1 MSEPPS
7 EPKGR
12 DPAWTEPPSKP
23 KGRGDA
29 WTEERGTSDAPRE
42 PKGRGPAWTDERGTS
57 EEGRRGLKGGTAARE
72 ESTALLEVRDLT
84 VHHGQLR
91 ALDHISLR
99 VFPGEVYAII
109 GANGA
114 GKSTLLR
121 TIAGLH
127 QPTEGSIV
135 YDGKDLAKVRP
146 ERRAT
151 GGIVMVPEGRRLFG
165 SLTVEENLQV
175 GATYAR
181 KGPWTIEHVY
191 ELFGWM
197 RDRRTQRTAQLSGGE
212 QQSVAIGRALVANP
226 RVLMLDELSL
236 GLAPVVVQRIYAML
250 PQILATGLT
259 VLLVEQ
265 DVSQALRVASH
276 LQCLLEGHTTLEGRP
291 SDVTPEQVEAAY
303 FGLGTSAGP
312 GSPPVSGPGGR
323 PAPPPRG
330 TEGRPAPKG
339 GLGGWV
345 SPKGGP
351 GGWVPPGEA
360 AGGSGGV
367 VPPRRYRAGGAGG
380 DRSPRGN
387 GVVMA
392 WVNAIIQGILI
403 GGLYALFA
411 CGLSLMFGVMK
422 VVNLAH
428 GDLAIIGG
436 YIAVGVIAVTH
447 IPVLWSF
454 VIVVPLMALLGY
466 GLQRTVIQASL
477 DRSILTT
484 LLVTFGLSV
493 VIENGLLEFINADS
507 HSLGVGNAII
517 TSSFSIGSQITIAYL
532 LLLIFV
538 VAVVVLLGL
547 QYFLSASKYGRL
559 IRAVADDKEAAQ
571 LSGVDYRHVFGIAA
585 AIAFGTVALAGIAY
599 GMYSQ
604 FSPTTG
610 TDTILLFAF
619 AAVVIGGLGS
629 LWGTLVGGVVLGIAQ
644 EIGAQINQSDQLLA
658 GYIVFLAV
666 LALRPQGLTARRAQ
680 S

>member
-1 MSEPPS
+1 MSELAPDQRRA
-7 EPKGR
+7 E
-12 DPAWTEPPSKP
+12 DKP
-23 KGRGDA
+23 
-29 WTEERGTSDAPRE
+29 
-42 PKGRGPAWTDERGTS
+42 
-57 EEGRRGLKGGTAARE
+57 
-72 ESTALLEVRDLT
+72 LLEVRDLT

-91 ALDHISLR
+91 ALDRISLQ

-127 QPTEGSIV
+127 QPTEGAIR
-135 YDGKDLAKVRP
+135 YDGKDMTRVRP

-151 GGIVMVPEGRRLFG
+151 QGIVMVPEGRRLFG
-165 SLTVEENLQV
+165 SLTVEENLLV

-181 KGPWTIEHVY
+181 KGPWTIERVY

-197 RDRRTQRTAQLSGGE
+197 AERRTQRTAQLSGGE

-226 RVLMLDELSL
+226 RVLLLDELSL
-236 GLAPVVVQRIYAML
+236 GLAPVVVQRIYAMM
-250 PQILATGLT
+250 PQILASGLT

-276 LQCLLEGHTTLEGRP
+276 LQCLLEGHTTLEGLP
-291 SDVTPEQVEAAY
+291 SRRH
-303 FGLGTSAGP
+303 AGA
-312 GSPPVSGPGGR
+312 SR
-323 PAPPPRG
+323 
-330 TEGRPAPKG
+330 
-339 GLGGWV
+339 
-345 SPKGGP
+345 
-351 GGWVPPGEA
+351 
-360 AGGSGGV
+360 GGV
-367 VPPRRYRAGGAGG
+367 LRPRPEHARAGRGG
-380 DRSPRGN
+380 KRTLM
-387 GVVMA
+387 V
-392 WVNAIIQGILI
+392 WVNDIIQGILT

-428 GDLAIIGG
+428 GDLAVVGA
-436 YIAVGVIAVTH
+436 YVALGVITVTH

-454 VIVVPLMALLGY
+454 VIVVPVMAVLGY
-466 GLQRTVIQASL
+466 VLQRTLIQGAL
-477 DRSILTT
+477 DRSVLTT

-493 VIENGLLEFINADS
+493 VIENGLLQFINANS
-507 HSLGVGNAII
+507 HSLGVGNSII
-517 TSSFSIGSQITIAYL
+517 TDSFSLGSQIQIAYL
-532 LLLIFV
+532 LVLIFA

-547 QYFLSASKYGRL
+547 QYFLSSSRYGRM

-571 LSGVDYRHVFGIAA
+571 LSGIDYRHVFGIAG

-604 FSPTTG
+604 FAPTTG

-629 LWGTLVGGVVLGIAQ
+629 LWGTLLGGVVLGVAQ
-644 EIGAQINQSDQLLA
+644 QIGAQINISDEVLA

-666 LALRPQGLTARRAQ
+666 LVIRPQGLTSRKAQ